1 MTAHERQL
9 RSSLHQILHQQGVIH
24 GSLIVRKR
32 ACGKGGCRCARG
44 QLHESLYLVV
54 TEGGKGR
61 QMYVPRSWE
70 AAVRQW
76 IDQYA
81 QARRIMDD
89 LSRLHWDK
97 VRQRQDWS
105 FFADFWLTDKPS

>member
-1 MTAHERQL
+1 MAPRTQMSAREREL
-9 RSSLHQILHQQGVIH
+9 RSALNRILSQQGLIH
-24 GSLIVRKR
+24 GTLLTRKR
-32 ACGKGGCRCARG
+32 VCGKGNCRCVKG

-61 QMYVPRSWE
+61 QMYVPRQWE

-76 IDQYA
+76 IEQYT
-81 QARRIMDD
+81 QARQLMDD

-97 VRQRQDWS
+97 VRHRQD
-105 FFADFWLTDKPS
+105 

>member
-9 RSSLHQILHQQGVIH
+9 RSALHQILHQQGVIH

-32 ACGKGGCRCARG
+32 VCGKGACRCVRG
-44 QLHESLYLVV
+44 HLHESLYLVV
-54 TEGGKGR
+54 TEGGKSR

-97 VRQRQDWS
+97 VRQRQD
-105 FFADFWLTDKPS
+105 